1 MGDDTFAARYK
12 QTTFL
17 ETNGYSAFDPNDCEE
32 FCRDKGYNYFG
43 YGCAR
48 TNYIYCWC
56 HGDEMVV
63 SEPETKRCKY
73 VDQNTRRLDKC
84 NGPNELQGLDLGGY
98 KIGSVYKIPGSNTH
112 DSDSDY
118 YYHNYGYYYYEA
130 RAPPNPLTYQV
141 VREDARCP
149 MEGELKWHPW
159 FNETNAPWLNFTDGK
174 AEDID
179 TTMQMCFWHC
189 KKEDGCN
196 TFSFGEETY
205 NDEIKKMEGK
215 CILCK
220 ADSDLEEHAGFTSF
234 EIVYPTDTTNDPVP
248 STPGASTLDRN
259 GVRDN

>member
-56 HGDEMVV
+56 YDDEMVV

-98 KIGSVYKIPGSNTH
+98 KIGSVYKIPGSSEVLPEFGQDGETTSDGLDVHIGSNTQ
-112 DSDSDY
+112 Y
-118 YYHNYGYYYYEA
+118 VQYGCSPDDTFAA
-130 RAPPNPLTYQV
+130 RYKQ
-141 VREDARCP
+141 
-149 MEGELKWHPW
+149 
-159 FNETNAPWLNFTDGK
+159 
-174 AEDID
+174 
-179 TTMQMCFWHC
+179 TT
-189 KKEDGCN
+189 
-196 TFSFGEETY
+196 
-205 NDEIKKMEGK
+205 
-215 CILCK
+215 
-220 ADSDLEEHAGFTSF
+220 
-234 EIVYPTDTTNDPVP
+234 
-248 STPGASTLDRN
+248 
-259 GVRDN
+259 